1 MKPQTLVTI
10 VLAVALLFAIVKI
23 VNDKS
28 DMKGTE
34 GNADAI
40 IGNIM
45 TRTSI
50 RAFTDE
56 PVADSQIE
64 TILRAAMAAPSALN
78 SQPWKFVVVK
88 NRSLLKRIADSL
100 PNSRTATA
108 PCAIAVCGDMEKTL
122 DGINADFWIH
132 DCSASAQNI
141 LLAAHALGLG
151 AVWTGV
157 YPNMDRVRKAQ
168 SLLNLPNSQIVLC
181 IIPVGH
187 PAESP
192 APKDK
197 WNAGN
202 YRVIE

>member
-1 MKPQTLVTI
+1 MKPQTLITI

-40 IGNIM
+40 IGNIL

-56 PVADSQIE
+56 PVTDGQID
-64 TILRAAMAAPSALN
+64 TLLRAGMSAPSALN

-88 NRSLLKRIADSL
+88 NRGLLKRIADSL
-100 PNSRTATA
+100 PNSRTASA
-108 PCAIAVCGDMEKTL
+108 PCAIAVCGDMDKTL
-122 DGINADFWIH
+122 DGSNADFWIQ

-141 LLAAHALGLG
+141 LLTAHALGLG
-151 AVWTGV
+151 AVWTGIF
-157 YPNMDRVRKAQ
+157 PNMDRVRKAQ
-168 SLLNLPNSQIVLC
+168 SLLDLPDTQIVLC

-197 WNAGN
+197 WNLEN
-202 YRVIE
+202 IKVIE